1 MVSKFEQK
9 SLEAAK
15 NVDTLKRLTVMEEK
29 SYKYL
34 DAPLNLKPNL
44 TGYNMLYVP
53 PVTETSREYDLISNQ
68 PSQPIDHYG
77 LLSDS
82 NRPFKHFKAQEGL
95 PEITNKLYDSKMP
108 EENTFESVYRPV
120 TQVAN

>member
-15 NVDTLKRLTVMEEK
+15 NVETLKRLAVAEDK

-53 PVTETSREYDLISNQ
+53 PVTETSREYDLISN
-68 PSQPIDHYG
+68 
-77 LLSDS
+77 
-82 NRPFKHFKAQEGL
+82 
-95 PEITNKLYDSKMP
+95 
-108 EENTFESVYRPV
+108 
-120 TQVAN
+120 